1 MTKTHLDRTSELAYF
16 VNLPYAII
24 ITADE
29 CGNRPCY
36 MAEHPDLY
44 GCMAQGDTPEEAIQN
59 LRAAREDYI
68 AALLDAG
75 IAIPLPNGT
84 SPASAHN

>member
-1 MTKTHLDRTSELAYF
+1 MNELAYY
-16 VNLPYAII
+16 VNLPYATT
-24 ITADE
+24 ITPDE
-29 CGNRPCY
+29 CGDHPCY

-59 LRAAREDYI
+59 LREAREDYI

-75 IAIPLPNGT
+75 IAIPIPNGT
-84 SPASAHN
+84 PPMSTRN